1 MRSRAGLVGD
11 VLVAGCGA
19 GVTRHD
25 LAFCIGNLVVR
36 GVAAPASR
44 SKACHVARAVAS
56 RQKESYRRRGCFAG
70 NSDHVSG
77 SRGVTALGRRH
88 ERAKSEGWTSPD
100 AWFLGKHERR
110 ARPSSRPSCVSRRR
124 VLPRDCASQ
133 GRRLHGPRPGRSCLC
148 SLWRPPDGESLL
160 RVVQGAVGLSSN
172 PVSTGSSFR
181 GNPGAPIRSVAA
193 APTADGAAGLA
204 TGDQQ
209 VRRAAR
215 DATAFMLAHAGIGS
229 RSDFVTACVRGQ
241 QSGRCRR
248 GCCPCACD
256 SGVRC

>member
-100 AWFLGKHERR
+100 AWFLGEQERR
-110 ARPSSRPSCVSRRR
+110 ARPSSRPSRVTRQR
-124 VLPRDCASQ
+124 VLPRESKRRVRAVRMLSSSGDAYAATTLTPAIRSFRVSSFAPVSSLLPDPGRVHMHRR
-133 GRRLHGPRPGRSCLC
+133 GRRP
-148 SLWRPPDGESLL
+148 
-160 RVVQGAVGLSSN
+160 A
-172 PVSTGSSFR
+172 
-181 GNPGAPIRSVAA
+181 
-193 APTADGAAGLA
+193 
-204 TGDQQ
+204 
-209 VRRAAR
+209 
-215 DATAFMLAHAGIGS
+215 S
-229 RSDFVTACVRGQ
+229 R
-241 QSGRCRR
+241 
-248 GCCPCACD
+248 
-256 SGVRC
+256 